1 MGIVMTSDLEKS
13 ILYSKKV
20 CYEHTKNLNELN
32 AKESLSVEP
41 NKTLDIQSSM
51 MLEEFC
57 NTNNQG
63 LLPEN
68 FLKLVHLDS
77 NIY

>member
-1 MGIVMTSDLEKS
+1 MTSDLEKS

-20 CYEHTKNLNELN
+20 CYEYTKNLNELN

>member
-1 MGIVMTSDLEKS
+1 MASDFKKYIKLNEKFD
-13 ILYSKKV
+13 YG
-20 CYEHTKNLNELN
+20 CAKNLHEINN
-32 AKESLSVEP
+32 NLSVEP
-41 NKTLDIQSSM
+41 NVALEIESSM

-57 NTNNQG
+57 NANNQG

-68 FLKLVHLDS
+68 FLKLVRLDS